1 MITCVRIDVEERL
14 RIAGFQLERQLLA
27 RIVVT
32 VHGRDADHRSLGRR
46 IFGHADPINRFNS
59 QWNVVVFIQ
68 HVDKDLR

>member
-1 MITCVRIDVEERL
+1 M
-14 RIAGFQLERQLLA
+14 A